1 MSLGFTYVDF
11 LTSDRKYILKFVR
24 VMDTY
29 KLLSLLSIWCDII
42 KIYIVFKVLWV
53 LLVIYTGIYMYGPI
67 CIGYVQLLGYFVSEI
82 WA

>member
-11 LTSDRKYILKFVR
+11 PTSDRKYILKFAR

-42 KIYIVFKVLWV
+42 NIYIIFKVLWV
-53 LLVIYTGIYMYGPI
+53 LLVIYTGIYMYGSI
-67 CIGYVQLLGYFVSEI
+67 CIGYVQLLGHFISEI